1 MNVVTKTWLAFL
13 LDEAG
18 IFVDACQVLKI
29 IWKNNILQYYKSSMN
44 NPYFEQQNRN
54 SINH

>member
-29 IWKNNILQYYKSSMN
+29 IWKNNILQYYKSPMN

-54 SINH
+54 SINL